1 LGVTGTGAVP
11 VRPPTPALQGKPAA
25 SGLDYEKVTAAHAKW
40 KTNFRSAINRKE
52 ELDAPTISCDDRC
65 ELGRWIYSTGKGLF
79 GHQPLFQ
86 RLIDE
91 HKQFHHCAGAVAR
104 TINQKQ
110 YQEALEMIAAKSEFS
125 AASSSVI
132 GTLGRMK
139 RELG

>member
-1 LGVTGTGAVP
+1 M
-11 VRPPTPALQGKPAA
+11 
-25 SGLDYEKVTAAHAKW
+25 TAAHAKW